1 MKKLTKT
8 TALILSALML
18 FGCADNNARSGAG
31 DTTLPSESSVTESK
45 SESKQENSFA
55 DNKSEDQDKS
65 DNNGFV
71 KNAEGYQTFSY
82 EKDKYPMSSVAIFNK
97 TLFKRDILL

>member
-8 TALILSALML
+8 TAIILSALML
-18 FGCADNNARSGAG
+18 FGCAGNSAQSNAG

-55 DNKSEDQDKS
+55 DNKSEEQDKS
-65 DNNGFV
+65 DSNGFV

-82 EKDKYPMSSVAIFNK
+82 EK
-97 TLFKRDILL
+97 KRLLPK